1 MLPEGCIAIER
12 HKQQDQPASETTDP
26 SPPSPPKDLMS
37 YKRQSEIMQAL
48 REAGSYSISGLAERL
63 GVSTE
68 TIRRT
73 IRPLIESG
81 QAIRFHGGILDPGQN
96 DEPPFRRRMQV
107 NREAKRQVAALAAGL
122 VRDGD
127 SLILDN
133 GTTTTY
139 LAEALGSHSRL
150 VVVTNSAEIA
160 CRLASRNG
168 NRVFMTGGELSG
180 DDAAAFGPA
189 ALDFLSQFEVRFAF
203 ISVGGITVRGDLV
216 DFHLFEAEF
225 SRVAMAQAQESWIVT
240 DRSKFG
246 RDAPVRVCELG
257 DVDGVVC
264 DGEPPLEFTRRCREA
279 DVRLVVPSGL
289 DGAYL
294 DGHADGA
301 HRG

>member
-1 MLPEGCIAIER
+1 
-12 HKQQDQPASETTDP
+12 
-26 SPPSPPKDLMS
+26 MS
-37 YKRQSEIMQAL
+37 YKRQSEIMQAV
-48 REAGSYSISGLAERL
+48 REAGSYSISGLAARL

-68 TIRRT
+68 TIRRN
-73 IRPLIESG
+73 IKPLVDSG
-81 QAIRFHGGILDPGQN
+81 QAIRFHGGLLDPGQV

-107 NREAKRQVAALAAGL
+107 NRDAKRKVAALAAAL

-139 LAEALGSHSRL
+139 LAEALSGHSRL

-189 ALDFLSQFEVRFAF
+189 SLDFLSQFEVRFAF
-203 ISVGGITVRGDLV
+203 ISVGGITARGDLV

-225 SRVAMAQAQESWIVT
+225 SRVAMAQAQESWIIT

-257 DVDGVVC
+257 EIDGVVC
-264 DGEPPLEFTRRCREA
+264 DGEPPAEFARRCREA
-279 DVRLVVPSGL
+279 DIRLVLPAAPSPAHDSTL
-289 DGAYL
+289 AN
-294 DGHADGA
+294 GHADGA
-301 HRG
+301 GPR